1 MPSSRED
8 YVILSEVLRKMD
20 LNENYVPSDREY
32 KVVVSLLEREDIY
45 SRKQSKSKKPSNFD
59 W

>member
-32 KVVVSLLEREDIY
+32 KVVVSLLAVKLHKL
-45 SRKQSKSKKPSNFD
+45 STKHLAQS
-59 W
+59 